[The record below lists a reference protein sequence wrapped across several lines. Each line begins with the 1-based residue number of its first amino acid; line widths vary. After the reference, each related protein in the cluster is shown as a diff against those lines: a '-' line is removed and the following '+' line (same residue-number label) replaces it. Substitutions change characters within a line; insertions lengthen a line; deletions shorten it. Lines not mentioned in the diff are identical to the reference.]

1 MPAPPRPHACGIDFG
16 TSNSTVGLT
25 RDGVPALIPL
35 EGPSV
40 TLPSAL
46 FWEEEGGPPLYG
58 RAAIAAYVSGEE
70 GRLMRS
76 LKSTLGTG
84 LIRES
89 TRIGRRAVPFAEV
102 ISRFFGHLR
111 ARLDAEAGP
120 GITRAVLGR
129 PVHFVDDDPE
139 GDAEAE
145 AALARIARD
154 QGFTEVSFQFE
165 PLAAALAYESTLS
178 REELVLIVDIGG
190 GTSDFSL
197 IRLSPERARAADRAA
212 DILGNDGI
220 RVGGTDF
227 DRQFSLAEVMPELG
241 LDTTTGGGRGRMPR
255 HYYVDLATW
264 VRINMAYSQR
274 NITDIRALLKEA
286 DAPDR
291 VARLLRVVEDRQG
304 HALAMATEAAKIA
317 LTGAEAARLELHAL
331 TGGPNPM
338 VTRARLEAALE
349 QPLERI
355 AGRIGTVLAQAG
367 LTAGAIDT
375 VFLTGGAAQ
384 LPALA
389 RVVAAAL
396 PGTRLATGDMLGS
409 VGTGLAIEAGR
420 RYG

>member
-1 MPAPPRPHACGIDFG
+1 MSQPALSSACGIDFG
-16 TSNSTVGLT
+16 TSNSTVGLVEQG
-25 RDGVPALIPL
+25 RARLIAL
-35 EGPSV
+35 EGDQP

-46 FWEEEGGPPLYG
+46 FWDEEGGPPLFG
-58 RAAIAAYVSGEE
+58 RAAVAAYVSGED

-111 ARLDAEAGP
+111 ARLDAEAGQRL
-120 GITRAVLGR
+120 TRAVLGR

-139 GDAEAE
+139 GDAAAE
-145 AALARIARD
+145 AALARIAKD
-154 QGFTEVSFQFE
+154 QGFDEVSFQFE
-165 PLAAALAYESTLS
+165 PLAAALSYEATLA

-227 DRQFSLAEVMPELG
+227 DRQFSMAEVMPELG
-241 LDTTTGGGRGRMPR
+241 MDSTTGGGRGRMPR

-274 NITDIRALLKEA
+274 NETDIKALLKEA
-286 DAPDR
+286 DAPEK
-291 VARLLRVVEDRQG
+291 VARLLRVIETRAG
-304 HALAMATEAAKIA
+304 HALAMATEAAKIR
-317 LTGAEAARLELHAL
+317 LTADEATRLELHAL
-331 TGGPNPM
+331 TGGPNPV
-338 VTRARLEAALE
+338 VTRPRLEAALE
-349 QPLERI
+349 APLARI
-355 AGRIGTVLAQAG
+355 SERIGTVLAQAG
-367 LTAGAIDT
+367 LQAGAIDT

-389 RVVAAAL
+389 RAVGSAL
-396 PGTRLATGDMLGS
+396 PDTRLATGDMLGS
-409 VGTGLAIEAGR
+409 VGTGLAIEAAR